1 MSDKEAQEIVAKA
14 LEEGSLKQYY
24 SISVIVGIN
33 GSGKSSAISRLFHQ
47 DPPDLYTSTGI
58 TDRSCRGLAHFMAD
72 LGIDDWKMLSEEDF
86 LQLLVQRL
94 PSGMFDASTSSLP
107 AATFIEKESVESTP
121 TTAVPSSPSHA
132 FDPSAFSFSLP
143 HSTTSQEAQ
152 PRPERSD
159 TSEAMVTLVRKTK
172 AFGQSFVVQLLHMI
186 DTGGQPEFM
195 EVMPSLI
202 HNSNL
207 TALVLNLAQS
217 LDACPEI
224 AFYVDGNAC
233 KRLLPSAKTN
243 RHIAHQVAYTMM
255 AKRSLG
261 GKRSKLIVVG
271 THRDCV
277 KGKLSTTLAAVN
289 KALKEIFLPSLEDEL
304 IVYCSQEEIVF
315 PVDSIHPDDDDNVA
329 FASIRSRISEA
340 GADEESDTPM
350 SFFIFEQDVMQ
361 FAKQEG
367 RKVLSTD
374 ECVQI
379 GGKLKMSQQVVQA
392 ALIYF
397 HQRNIF
403 VYFRH
408 VLPETVFTNPQV
420 PLDLY
425 KEIVVFS
432 YKAQSGDISGL
443 PAKYSALLK
452 KGMIS
457 EEMLHHESLEKCF
470 IPGIYEPQHAIELF
484 CHLYTIAPLSEE
496 ELLANSQ
503 QPPPAHSSE
512 AKQKPSRL
520 GKGEYLM
527 MCLLAPLPKEKIKD
541 VLSTPSKVATLL
553 VHFSN
558 GCIPNGCFSSTIA
571 CAISEY
577 NWTIVYSDISRSKP
591 ECVTHNAVT
600 FRPHKQPGKVTLVNS
615 THYLQIHVDTANITE
630 KHLNNLCTKV
640 KTTVFSIL
648 KKVFE
653 RMHFT
658 EIEVEPAFLC
668 PCTPTSEPHAATICP
683 EPPVTSNSV
692 LVCSR
697 TDSVIGDLECRQRV
711 WFEGCDMEQKGMI
724 GILYER

>member
-1 MSDKEAQEIVAKA
+1 
-14 LEEGSLKQYY
+14 
-24 SISVIVGIN
+24 
-33 GSGKSSAISRLFHQ
+33 
-47 DPPDLYTSTGI
+47 
-58 TDRSCRGLAHFMAD
+58 MAD

-86 LQLLVQRL
+86 LQLLVQCL
-94 PSGMFDASTSSLP
+94 PSGMFDASISSLP
-107 AATFIEKESVESTP
+107 AATFIEKESVESTS
-121 TTAVPSSPSHA
+121 TTAVLSSSSSGTS
-132 FDPSAFSFSLP
+132 DPSAPSSSLP
-143 HSTTSQEAQ
+143 HSTTSREAQ
-152 PRPERSD
+152 PQPESSH
-159 TSEAMVTLVRKTK
+159 TSEAMVKLVRETK
-172 AFGQSFVVQLLHMI
+172 SSGQSFVVQLLHII

-224 AFYVDGNAC
+224 AIYFDGNAC
-233 KRLLPSAKTN
+233 KRPLPSMLTN
-243 RHIAHQVAYTMM
+243 RRIAHQVACTMM
-255 AKRSLG
+255 AKRSSG

-277 KGKLSTTLAAVN
+277 KGELSTTLAAVN
-289 KALKEIFLPSLEDEL
+289 KALKEILLPSLEDEL
-304 IVYCSQEEIVF
+304 IVYRSQEEIVF
-315 PVDSIHPDDDDNVA
+315 PVNSIHPDDDDNVA

-367 RKVLSTD
+367 RRVLSRD
-374 ECVQI
+374 ECMQI
-379 GGKLKMSQQVVQA
+379 GGKLKMSQEVVQA

-397 HQRNIF
+397 HHRNIF
-403 VYFRH
+403 IYFRH
-408 VLPETVFTNPQV
+408 ILPETVFTNPQV

-457 EEMLHHESLEKCF
+457 EEMLHHKSLEKCF
-470 IPGIYEPQHAIELF
+470 IHGIYEPEHAIELF
-484 CHLYTIAPLSEE
+484 RHLYTIAPLSEE
-496 ELLANSQ
+496 ESSANSQ
-503 QPPPAHSSE
+503 QPLPAHPSE
-512 AKQKPSRL
+512 VKQKPSRL
-520 GKGEYLM
+520 GKEGEYLM
-527 MCLLAPLPKEKIKD
+527 MCLLAPLPEENIKE

-600 FRPHKQPGKVTLVNS
+600 LRPHKQPGKVSLVNS
-615 THYLQIHVDTANITE
+615 THSLQIHVDTTNIKE
-630 KHLNNLCTKV
+630 KHLNALCTKV
-640 KTTVFSIL
+640 QVTVFSIL

-653 RMHFT
+653 KMHFT

-668 PCTPTSEPHAATICP
+668 SCKPTSESHAATICP
-683 EPPVTSNSV
+683 EPPVTSKSV

-697 TDSVIGDLECRQRV
+697 TDTVIGDLEWRQRI
-711 WFEGCDMEQKGMI
+711 WFEECET
-724 GILYER
+724 ERRGKSCINARDLSKTAVDISRLFLKMCIH